1 MPKGAVRVASD
12 ALRIAPT
19 CTEEA
24 DEAAKNG
31 DQEIAVTTDKA
42 SRFRT
47 ERDRSASRCT
57 SQDGGESKVHPTG
70 FEPVTFGFVDRR
82 HDRTTT
88 KRDRELCKSNNR
100 EVPVLV
106 PSLSEAE
113 ISAFLGPELARI
125 RTAWG
130 DLRDA
135 IKSAILVLVGTAPEP
150 KGGADD

>member
-1 MPKGAVRVASD
+1 MKAESRRLLSASGKLPLLVPRGAENGAVRVASD

-70 FEPVTFGFVDRR
+70 FEPVTFGFVDR
-82 HDRTTT
+82 
-88 KRDRELCKSNNR
+88 CSIQ
-100 EVPVLV
+100 
-106 PSLSEAE
+106 LS
-113 ISAFLGPELARI
+113 
-125 RTAWG
+125 
-130 DLRDA
+130 
-135 IKSAILVLVGTAPEP
+135 
-150 KGGADD
+150 